1 MPTANKIDEL
11 LAGFI
16 SELTEQEG
24 LELVDK
30 VLQHFSLAI
39 VPKLS
44 IDIKRIPKTDTKNES
59 VEPDIVSPEGTT
71 VE

>member
-30 VLQHFSLAI
+30 VLQHFGVAI

-44 IDIKRIPKTDTKNES
+44 IDIRRVPKAETKES
-59 VEPDIVSPEGTT
+59 ESPEIVSPEEVTAQ
-71 VE
+71 